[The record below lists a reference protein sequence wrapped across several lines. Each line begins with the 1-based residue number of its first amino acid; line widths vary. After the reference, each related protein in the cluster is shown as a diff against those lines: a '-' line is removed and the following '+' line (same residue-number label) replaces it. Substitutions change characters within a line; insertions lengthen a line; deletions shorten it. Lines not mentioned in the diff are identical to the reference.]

1 MANYNVKKLQDYGQ
15 APVYTASAAVTGAAQ
30 QLADAERKKPQAYT
44 SQYASNINAAL
55 DKIINN
61 KGFTYN
67 AATDPLYNQYK
78 DYYTQAGKT
87 AMKDTVGQVTALSG
101 GYGSSYAQTAGQQQ
115 YNQYMQQ
122 LAQLMP
128 QLEDR
133 AYNRYRD
140 SLSDQ
145 YNNLSVLRGL
155 DDSAY
160 GKYRDSVSDYYQNRD
175 YAYGKYAAE
184 RDYDYSKYTTALN
197 QFNNDRNFAY
207 GYDRDSISDSQW
219 QTTFNENKRQ
229 SDRDYNESVR
239 QFNANMAEQKRQA
252 DRDYNESVR
261 QFNAKATANNLNS
274 TGAASVKRSSYSGY
288 IDQAYNLFVK
298 SQAVGQKYIDSLVQK
313 GVLSEDEAIALEDE
327 ALKKVKAAQSY
338 DEVYAPSMTMND
350 FFRRR
355 S

>member
-30 QLADAERKKPQAYT
+30 QLADAESKKPGAYM

-184 RDYDYSKYTTALN
+184 RDYDYNKYTTALN

-239 QFNANMAEQKRQA
+239 QFNANMAEQKRQY
-252 DRDYNESVR
+252 DESKAA
-261 QFNAKATANNLNS
+261 AKS
-274 TGAASVKRSSYSGY
+274 SGSGRSSSSRSAVSLTD
-288 IDQAYNLFVK
+288 IK
-298 SQAVGQKYIDSLVQK
+298 SQAAKYKANDDQAGLKAYLAQLVNN
-313 GVLSEDEAIALEDE
+313 GSISEDEFGQIYDVYNPG
-327 ALKKVKAAQSY
+327 KIVTISSSRNPVK
-338 DEVYAPSMTMND
+338 
-350 FFRRR
+350 RRIY
-355 S
+355 